1 MHINKRMPTGL
12 SDLLW
17 EISMTRHLLHTC
29 TLTHTAWGASRRSW
43 RCHEVA
49 DTAGVLDTGS
59 EGTTGQGG
67 KEGESP
73 FM

>member
-1 MHINKRMPTGL
+1 MGGALRLPLGNQHDQAP
-12 SDLLW
+12 
-17 EISMTRHLLHTC
+17 LLHTC